1 MGWADV
7 AGGVQNAVQRQ
18 LMQRVQQ
25 QQMEA
30 QAQEHQRRAEMEY
43 RSADRAD
50 RSQGLQE
57 AEFEARNARQ
67 LGLDEQ
73 AAQQHTATQA
83 TALGDQLPP
92 DTFLGTED
100 PAVGTMQRGG
110 TGSLLT
116 RQAPTEAMGP
126 EFAGPMPNMESP
138 QQAQVGRP
146 GGYLKTRSQ
155 KQLDTDADNARMA
168 QTVTDTR
175 ADKTADNVRRDAENA
190 ATADFRKATLAQHQP
205 TDKFAD
211 WKQQY
216 DYELAHPKK
225 GGTGVDGPSPYAEE
239 RATRNL
245 AAVKDLSDS
254 ASRWNTGYGSLLSNV
269 PESDARTFAA
279 KLKTLK
285 ANIAFGELT
294 AMREASKTGG
304 ALGAISERE
313 LTLLES
319 ALGALDTGQ
328 EKSQFQAELKKIED
342 SIGRWHKASG
352 GGTQG
357 GMQRMQAPDGRMLN
371 VPADKVAEMEAHGA
385 TRH

>member
-1 MGWADV
+1 
-7 AGGVQNAVQRQ
+7 
-18 LMQRVQQ
+18 
-25 QQMEA
+25 
-30 QAQEHQRRAEMEY
+30 
-43 RSADRAD
+43 
-50 RSQGLQE
+50 
-57 AEFEARNARQ
+57 
-67 LGLDEQ
+67 
-73 AAQQHTATQA
+73 
-83 TALGDQLPP
+83 
-92 DTFLGTED
+92 
-100 PAVGTMQRGG
+100 
-110 TGSLLT
+110 
-116 RQAPTEAMGP
+116 
-126 EFAGPMPNMESP
+126 MESP

-146 GGYLKTRSQ
+146 GGFLKTRSQ
-155 KQLDTDADNARMA
+155 KQIDTDADNARQA
-168 QTVTDTR
+168 QTVADTRSDRVADNTR
-175 ADKTADNVRRDAENA
+175 ADEAAA
-190 ATADFRKATLAQHQP
+190 ATAAYRKDTLAQNRP
-205 TDKFAD
+205 TDKFGE
-211 WKQQY
+211 WKKQY

-245 AAVKDLSDS
+245 AAITDLKDS

-328 EKSQFQAELKKIED
+328 EKSQFIAELPKIED

-352 GGTQG
+352 APATATGAAPAPGGAPAAPAGWKYVPKPG
-357 GMQRMQAPDGRMLN
+357 GGWTAVEAPS
-371 VPADKVAEMEAHGA
+371 
-385 TRH
+385 